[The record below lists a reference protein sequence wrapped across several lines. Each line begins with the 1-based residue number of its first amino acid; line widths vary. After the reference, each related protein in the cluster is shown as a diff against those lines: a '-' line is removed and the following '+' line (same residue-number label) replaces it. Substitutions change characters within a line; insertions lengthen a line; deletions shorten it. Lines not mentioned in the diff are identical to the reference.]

1 MCPDTVGHSELATG
15 KGVLAMGENKD
26 GITRREFLGA
36 GIGVGM
42 AWAAGGL
49 AGWSFGQAME
59 QPLEKLAENIP
70 TTVLGRTGWKTKII
84 GLGTIFRPEGK
95 WTMKESDEVIS
106 TLIDSGINVY
116 EIGVVYG
123 ESEERVGRVI
133 TKSNRDKV
141 FLSSKSTK
149 ITKQGF
155 MKDLEGSLE
164 RLRTDHFDAYLLH
177 NYSTFIEFDKVMGP
191 DGGFEALLE
200 AQKQGKT
207 RFIGMTSHGCQTYM
221 AAMRSQKF
229 DLFVIP
235 FNPAHREFT
244 RGLDLAAKL
253 GAATMTMKPFGGNGL
268 LRYDP
273 KDPVQLDQVLT
284 PQECLSYNL
293 STKGVTI
300 AIPNMSTMAHVKGT
314 LAAAAMVKPLT
325 ASQKREIEAKAARI
339 LGGVCSECSK
349 PCDGAC
355 PTKVPISCMMS
366 AAQEMRRLGYD
377 NRRHGDRYAALEHD
391 FQDCD
396 GCGACEKVCPKKLAI
411 LKEIEK
417 YDKAYRESRFATVL
431 QFDKTY
437 R

>member
-1 MCPDTVGHSELATG
+1 
-15 KGVLAMGENKD
+15 MGENKD

-36 GIGVGM
+36 GIGAGM
-42 AWAAGGL
+42 AIAAGGL
-49 AGWSFGQAME
+49 AGWSFGEAME
-59 QPLEKLAENIP
+59 QPLEKLGESIP
-70 TTVLGRTGWKTKII
+70 STVLGRTGWKTKII

-95 WTMKESDEVIS
+95 WTMKDSDEVLNA
-106 TLIDSGINVY
+106 LIDAGINVY
-116 EIGVVYG
+116 EVGVVYG

-133 TKSNRDKV
+133 TKSNRDKLFV
-141 FLSSKSTK
+141 TSKSTK
-149 ITKQGF
+149 ITKAGF

-164 RLRTDHFDAYLLH
+164 RLRTDHFDCYLLH

-207 RFIGMTSHGCQTYM
+207 RFIGMTSHGCQTFM

-253 GAATMTMKPFGGNGL
+253 GPGVMTMKPFGGNGL
-268 LRYDP
+268 LKFDP
-273 KDPVQLDQVLT
+273 KDTMQSDQVLT
-284 PQECLSYNL
+284 PQECISYNL
-293 STKGVTI
+293 STKGVSI

-314 LAAAAMVKPLT
+314 LAAAAMFKPLT
-325 ASQKREIEAKAARI
+325 DSQKREIEAKGARI
-339 LGGVCSECSK
+339 LAGACGGCKK
-349 PCDGAC
+349 PCEAAC
-355 PTKVPISCMMS
+355 PNKVPVSYIIS

-377 NRRHGDRYAALEHD
+377 NRRHGDRYAALDHD

-396 GCGACEKVCPKKLAI
+396 ACGACEKACPKKFGI
-411 LKEIEK
+411 VKELEK

-431 QFDKTY
+431 QFDKIY